1 MIYQNPIIKGFH
13 PDPSICFDGTN
24 YYLVCSS
31 FEYFPCLPIFKS
43 QDLVN
48 WKLNHYAITDETW
61 LDFSGIKNSMGL
73 FAPTIRYHDGTYF
86 LVCTNISQGNFI
98 CHTEN
103 PEDGWSKP
111 IWLDV
116 PKGIDPSLT
125 FINEKC
131 FYQLSVFN
139 ATGQNQIMQLE
150 INPFTGDALS
160 EVKEISRGCGGRDV
174 EAPHIFF
181 KDEWYY
187 LVLAEGG
194 TREGHMVTIQRS
206 KTIDGPYEGF
216 AGNPVLS
223 NRDIKSSLQAVGH
236 ADFFCDKFS
245 NWWLVAL
252 ATRPR
257 KHFTLL
263 GRETILLPVDWQ
275 DGWPI
280 VNQDGHATEIVATE
294 KLTAELT
301 QSVANAFTADKL
313 QTVRFPISYR
323 FDENLTLTNY
333 PNHLGETQTQ
343 AISFVSVSQEDVS
356 SEFDVSLNL
365 LELAEG
371 AFGIA
376 VYKDDDHLYRAGIK
390 KSSAGYQL
398 FCEKKVFDLQLQQA
412 TSLSLNGNEELII
425 RLTAAEFFYTIE
437 VFNAGH
443 NLIFTDQIA
452 TRHFSNEVANSP
464 FTGVQLGVFAQG
476 QMGTTTFINPQL
488 IYK

>member
-1 MIYQNPIIKGFH
+1 MLYQNPIIKGFH
-13 PDPSICFDGTN
+13 PDPSICFDGIN

-48 WKLNHYAITDETW
+48 WELNHYAITDETY

-86 LVCTNISQGNFI
+86 LVCTNISQGNFV
-98 CHTEN
+98 CHTKN
-103 PEDGWSKP
+103 PEEGWSKP

-125 FINEKC
+125 FINGKC
-131 FYQLSVFN
+131 FYQLSVFD
-139 ATGQNQIMQLE
+139 AAGQNQIIQLE
-150 INPFTGDALS
+150 IDPFTGDTLS
-160 EVKEISRGCGGRDV
+160 EAKEISRGCGGRDV

-194 TREGHMVTIQRS
+194 TREGHIVTIQRS
-206 KTIDGPYEGF
+206 KRIDGPYEGF

-223 NRDIKSSLQAVGH
+223 NRNIKSPLQAVGH
-236 ADFFCDKFS
+236 ADFFCDKFN

-294 KLTAELT
+294 KLSAELK
-301 QSVANAFTADKL
+301 QSAANAFTADKL
-313 QTVRFPISYR
+313 QTVRFPVSYQ
-323 FDENLTLTNY
+323 FDETLTLTNY
-333 PNHLGETQTQ
+333 PDCLGETQTQ
-343 AISFVSVSQEDVS
+343 AISFVSVSQEDLS
-356 SEFDVSLNL
+356 AEFEVSLNL
-365 LELAEG
+365 LELVEG

-376 VYKDDDHLYRAGIK
+376 VYKDDDHLYQAGIK
-390 KSSAGYQL
+390 KSSADYQL
-398 FCEKKVFDLQLQQA
+398 FSEKKVFDLQLQQV
-412 TSLSLNGNEELII
+412 TPLSLNGNEELTI
-425 RLTAAEFFYTIE
+425 RLTAAEIFYTIE
-437 VFNAGH
+437 VFNASH

-452 TRHFSNEVANSP
+452 TRHFSNEVASSP
-464 FTGVQLGVFAQG
+464 FTGVQLGLFAEG
-476 QMGTTTFINPQL
+476 QAGTTTFINPQL
-488 IYK
+488 MYQ